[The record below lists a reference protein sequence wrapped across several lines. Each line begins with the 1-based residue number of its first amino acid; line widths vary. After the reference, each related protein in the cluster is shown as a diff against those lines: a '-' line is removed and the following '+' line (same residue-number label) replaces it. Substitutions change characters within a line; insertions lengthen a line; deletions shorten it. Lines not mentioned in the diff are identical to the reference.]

1 MAKSSYT
8 QWGCIKCQG
17 TIDPAIKETAWGKS
31 MISCPHCGNVIK
43 PMLVSGMD
51 EIIANMREFQRI
63 TADSKCHAYRYFSS
77 FRHWY
82 FLPQEG
88 IFAPSKFVEYQN
100 ATIKGYGINTYRG
113 HGATDKKKNGKGCFA
128 QDGRE
133 TEPLLKK
140 WFFMLDKSTEEFNI
154 LFLQLEQF
162 ARKLNRSLHPS
173 IQSEEGRGGIHIPHS

>member
-8 QWGCIKCQG
+8 QWSCIKCQG
-17 TIDPAIKETAWGKS
+17 TIDPAVKETTWGKS
-31 MISCPHCGNVIK
+31 MISCLHCRNIIK

-63 TADSKCHAYRYFSS
+63 TTDSKCHAYRYFSS

-88 IFAPSKFVEYQN
+88 IFAPSKFIGYQN

-140 WFFMLDKSTEEFNI
+140 WFLCLIKAQKNSTHC
-154 LFLQLEQF
+154 
-162 ARKLNRSLHPS
+162 SCS
-173 IQSEEGRGGIHIPHS
+173 